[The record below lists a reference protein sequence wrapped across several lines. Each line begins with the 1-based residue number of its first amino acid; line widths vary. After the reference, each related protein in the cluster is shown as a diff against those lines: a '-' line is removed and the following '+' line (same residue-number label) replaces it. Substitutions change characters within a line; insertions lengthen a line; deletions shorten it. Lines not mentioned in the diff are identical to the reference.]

1 MVLVSGSRIFY
12 STKESFAPN
21 YQWLRYFC
29 GSIPYS
35 NYIRHVLPDSLNW
48 YPGHMQKGLKDMA
61 SRLAEVDI
69 VIEIH
74 DARIPLTG
82 RCQFVKEVG
91 QIRPHV
97 LVLTKTDLSEPVND
111 FTKYKELVSEDP
123 SFGPLYQPPAEIFF
137 TNLKHPERQKRLLRR
152 ILTKLVELAPRWS
165 DSSSSLRHEFTNDV
179 SEAEAPSGF
188 QRYVNAMVV
197 GLPNCGKS
205 SLINALRSFAPS
217 MRCQRAA
224 VGVGKI
230 AGLTRSVG
238 GPVVIAR
245 DFPVAVA
252 GGATSALCTLR
263 LIDTPGILEPRAQNL
278 CGQLSLGICGAMDW
292 NAVDKI
298 LLADYLLFCLN
309 AHSNYQYVVT
319 FGLPEPTRRVH
330 KLLAWVAARRH
341 LVRPL
346 HHKNRR
352 FLEEVGESFQ
362 PKALG
367 EPDFDAAATH
377 FLRAF
382 NEGALG
388 RLTILP
394 ADETRAEPWF
404 VPTTPSNLYK
414 SNK

>member
-1 MVLVSGSRIFY
+1 MVLTCGPRFIDSIRRPFIAIRQCSHLFY
-12 STKESFAPN
+12 TSVPHLN
-21 YQWLRYFC
+21 YV
-29 GSIPYS
+29 
-35 NYIRHVLPDSLNW
+35 RHVLPNSINW
-48 YPGHMQKGLKDMA
+48 YPGHIRKGLKDIT

-69 VIEIH
+69 VIELH

-82 RCQFVKEVG
+82 RCQFVREAG

-97 LVLTKTDLSEPVND
+97 LVMTKTDLSEPIND
-111 FTKYKELVSEDP
+111 FTKHKELISEDP
-123 SFGPLYQPPAEIFF
+123 SFGPLDQPPAEIFF

-152 ILTKLVELAPRWS
+152 ILTRLAELAPRWS
-165 DSSSSLRHEFTNDV
+165 DPSSSFVHEFADDI
-179 SEAEAPSGF
+179 SEDEAPSSV
-188 QRYVNAMVV
+188 QRYINAIVV

-217 MRCQRAA
+217 TRRRRAA
-224 VGVGKI
+224 VRVGKN
-230 AGLTRSVG
+230 AGMTRSVG

-245 DFPVAVA
+245 DFPVVTAD
-252 GGATSALCTLR
+252 GTTRELCTLR
-263 LIDTPGILEPRAQNL
+263 LIDTPGILEPKAQTL
-278 CGQLSLGICGAMDW
+278 CGQLSLGVCGAMDW

-319 FGLPEPTRRVH
+319 FGLPEPTRRVD

-341 LVRPL
+341 LIQPL
-346 HHKNRR
+346 HHQNR
-352 FLEEVGESFQ
+352 LLAEEVGESFQ
-362 PKALG
+362 PKSVG
-367 EPDFDAAATH
+367 DPDFDAAAVH

-382 NEGALG
+382 NEGTLG

-394 ADETRAEPWF
+394 ADEARAEPWF
-404 VPTTPSNLYK
+404 VPTTSSSLYK

>member
-1 MVLVSGSRIFY
+1 
-12 STKESFAPN
+12 
-21 YQWLRYFC
+21 
-29 GSIPYS
+29 
-35 NYIRHVLPDSLNW
+35 
-48 YPGHMQKGLKDMA
+48 MQKGLKDIT

-97 LVLTKTDLSEPVND
+97 LVMSKTDLSESVSNY
-111 FTKYKELVSEDP
+111 TKYKDLISEDI
-123 SFGPLYQPPAEIFF
+123 SFGPLYHPPADIFF
-137 TNLKHPERQKRLLRR
+137 TNLKHPERQKRLLHR
-152 ILTKLVELAPRWS
+152 ILTRLAELTPRWS
-165 DSSSSLRHEFTNDV
+165 DSNSSFRHEFTNGV
-179 SEAEAPSGF
+179 SEDGASSGS
-188 QRYVNAMVV
+188 QRYVDAMLCAFYALSEV
-197 GLPNCGKS
+197 GSGSGEDCWADAQSWGS
-205 SLINALRSFAPS
+205 
-217 MRCQRAA
+217 
-224 VGVGKI
+224 
-230 AGLTRSVG
+230 
-238 GPVVIAR
+238 
-245 DFPVAVA
+245 A
-252 GGATSALCTLR
+252 GGATSELCTLR
-263 LIDTPGILEPRAQNL
+263 LIDTPGILEPRAQTL
-278 CGQLSLGICGAMDW
+278 CGQLSLGVCGAMDW

-319 FGLPEPTRRVH
+319 FGLPEPTQRVE

-341 LVRPL
+341 LIRPP

-352 FLEEVGESFQ
+352 FSEEDGERFQ
-362 PKALG
+362 QKPLG

-394 ADETRAEPWF
+394 ADEARAEPWF
-404 VPTTPSNLYK
+404 VPTTSPNLYK
-414 SNK
+414 SDK